1 MLKLI
6 KFILLLGFA
15 LLGAGF
21 ASINPTP
28 VAVHFYY
35 YDLTVPLGLLVLVMV
50 GVGALLGVF
59 SSLLLMAGLRREN
72 QRLRRRARLA
82 SEEVNNLRTIP
93 LKDR

>member
-6 KFILLLGFA
+6 KFILLLGVA

-21 ASINPTP
+21 ASINPEP
-28 VAVHFYY
+28 VTLNYY
-35 YDLTVPLGLLVLVMV
+35 FSDITVPLGLMVLVMI
-50 GVGALLGVF
+50 GLGAVLGVA
-59 SSLLLMAGLRREN
+59 SSLLLMARVRREN

-93 LKDR
+93 VKDR